1 MKVCVVGGAGFVGS
15 HVVDS
20 LVETGHEVV
29 VVDNFFLGKMSN
41 LQEAVNK
48 GAIMVYCEDARQLTA
63 LQEIVVKEKVDTVV
77 NLAMKCLPTSFEDPE
92 GAFMAGVQIAHNL
105 AYLLRK
111 NIYNHLIHFSS
122 SEVYGT
128 AIKVPM
134 SEEHPTTP
142 TTPYGAGK
150 LAADHLLLSYN
161 NLFNCKISILRPFNI
176 IGSRQNWA
184 TYAAIVPVT
193 IRRILNGEVPVINGD
208 GLQTRDFTFVKDI
221 AEIIPYLLDSDDLV
235 GKVVNVGQG
244 KETSIMQLIEL
255 ICKEMDYPFSKVK
268 YAPERLADVR
278 RHCADITLAK
288 KLLGYSPKTSL
299 EEAIHQTVEWFKK
312 GTFEKKAEGANSLNK
327 LQNDACNYQV

>member
-1 MKVCVVGGAGFVGS
+1 MKVCVVGGAGFIGS

-20 LVETGHEVV
+20 LIETSHEVV

-41 LQEAVNK
+41 FQDAIGK
-48 GAIMVYCEDARQLTA
+48 GSIEVYNEDARQLTA
-63 LQEIVVKEKVDTVV
+63 LQGIIAKEKVETVI

-111 NIYNHLIHFSS
+111 KVYSHLIHISS

-128 AIKVPM
+128 ATKVPM

-150 LAADHLLLSYN
+150 LAADYLLLSYH

-176 IGSRQNWA
+176 VGPRQNWA
-184 TYAAIVPVT
+184 TYAAVVPLTV
-193 IRRILNGEVPVINGD
+193 RRILNGEAPVINGN
-208 GLQTRDFTFVKDI
+208 GLQTRDFTYVKDL
-221 AEIIPYLLDSDDLV
+221 AELIPYLLDSNVLV

-244 KETSIMQLIEL
+244 KETAIKDLIKIICEEL
-255 ICKEMDYPFSKVK
+255 DYPFEKVK
-268 YAPERLADVR
+268 YVPTRLADVT
-278 RHCADITLAK
+278 RHCADISLAK
-288 KLLGYSPKTSL
+288 RLFAYSPKTEL
-299 EEAIHQTVEWFKK
+299 KEAVHLTVEWFKK
-312 GTFEKKAEGANSLNK
+312 
-327 LQNDACNYQV
+327 NYRKGD